1 MNTAFVNIDTQIYFF
16 YIIRKGGKRKM
27 KSKIKRHSRSILA
40 VILTISMLISTMMV
54 GLIATDAARVADDDE
69 VSWNSSTDR
78 LHIRIGST
86 WYDKYFNSAGV
97 TTFEVP
103 SDNTTIEFELNF
115 NGTVYKL
122 DSSQAN
128 FTAKGIRSTA
138 GQTRLAKT
146 SGSSTYTVS
155 GVYQGTYTATL
166 DGTPSNGKQKLKISE
181 PGGGDDPTTSG
192 LYLFGEVNGTTNW
205 NNGNGTAAFP
215 MTLDSTD
222 ESNGYRY
229 YTYNFDTTNTQKFR
243 FWDGKYEF
251 SPQSNITDDPVS
263 VSTDSAN
270 PTEVWNVHK
279 TAHFKVDP
287 SDTAKTLWA
296 RYKYQ
301 RLTMIQQRHLRL

>member
-1 MNTAFVNIDTQIYFF
+1 
-16 YIIRKGGKRKM
+16 M

-138 GQTRLAKT
+138 GQTRLTKT

-166 DGTPSNGKQKLKISE
+166 DGTPSNGKQKLKISG

-205 NNGNGTAAFP
+205 NNGMLIFRSRLHISQNLHLITTPTSPSAFGITP
-215 MTLDSTD
+215 TD
-222 ESNGYRY
+222 II
-229 YTYNFDTTNTQKFR
+229 TQKKTTSTTR
-243 FWDGKYEF
+243 F
-251 SPQSNITDDPVS
+251 
-263 VSTDSAN
+263 STA
-270 PTEVWNVHK
+270 
-279 TAHFKVDP
+279 
-287 SDTAKTLWA
+287 
-296 RYKYQ
+296 
-301 RLTMIQQRHLRL
+301 